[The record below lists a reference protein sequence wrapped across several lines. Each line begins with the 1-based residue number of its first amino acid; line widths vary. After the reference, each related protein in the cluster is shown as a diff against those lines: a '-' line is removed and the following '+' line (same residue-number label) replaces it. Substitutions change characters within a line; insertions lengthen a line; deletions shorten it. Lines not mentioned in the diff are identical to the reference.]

1 MNRVQRVQIFLIS
14 NIHESN
20 SSIYAYINRV
30 EKTALSA
37 PQERNLNLVKPCI
50 KMERSEFMNYTPEH
64 SNAVFQVNGVIEDIN
79 RLEECDFST
88 AAAIGVLLIA
98 EIREL
103 NKQLNESLK
112 K

>member
-1 MNRVQRVQIFLIS
+1 
-14 NIHESN
+14 
-20 SSIYAYINRV
+20 
-30 EKTALSA
+30 
-37 PQERNLNLVKPCI
+37 
-50 KMERSEFMNYTPEH
+50 MNYTPEH
-64 SNAVFQVNGVIEDIN
+64 SNAVFQVNGVIENIN

>member
-1 MNRVQRVQIFLIS
+1 
-14 NIHESN
+14 
-20 SSIYAYINRV
+20 
-30 EKTALSA
+30 
-37 PQERNLNLVKPCI
+37 
-50 KMERSEFMNYTPEH
+50 MERSEFMNYTPEH
-64 SNAVFQVNGVIEDIN
+64 SNAVFQVNGVTEDIK

>member
-1 MNRVQRVQIFLIS
+1 
-14 NIHESN
+14 
-20 SSIYAYINRV
+20 
-30 EKTALSA
+30 
-37 PQERNLNLVKPCI
+37 
-50 KMERSEFMNYTPEH
+50 MNYTPEH
-64 SNAVFQVNGVIEDIN
+64 SNAVFQINGVTEDIK